1 MSAARRPVAAKF
13 TREALA
19 DLRAAVGWIAR
30 EDPGAADRLR
40 IAVSQAAKAIGA
52 HPLIG
57 PVRTE
62 FAPERFRFLVLRG
75 FPYLIVYE
83 PDRTPPR
90 ILRVVHAAQDLA
102 VLLADLSAEDAR

>member
-1 MSAARRPVAAKF
+1 MSPARVRTAARF

-19 DLRAAVGWIAR
+19 DLSQAVAWIAR
-30 EDPGAADRLR
+30 EDPAAADRLR
-40 IAVSQAAKAIGA
+40 VAANRAAKSIGE

-62 FAPERFRFLVLRG
+62 FAPEQFRFFVLQN

-83 PDRTPPR
+83 PDTKPPR
-90 ILRVVHAAQDLA
+90 ILRMVHGSQDLA
-102 VLLADLSAEDAR
+102 TLLADLSGAGN

>member
-1 MSAARRPVAAKF
+1 LSPAQRPVAARF

-19 DLRAAVGWIAR
+19 DLRAAVRWIAR
-30 EDPGAADRLR
+30 EDSGAADRLR
-40 IAVSQAAKAIGA
+40 IAANRAAKAIGE
-52 HPLIG
+52 HPAIG

-62 FAPERFRFLVLRG
+62 FAPLRFRFFVLRR

-90 ILRVVHAAQDLA
+90 ILRVVHASQDLA
-102 VLLADLSAEDAR
+102 VLLADLSAEEF